1 MKDMTK
7 GSEFKAILAFAVP
20 MILGQLFQQFY
31 NIADRLIV
39 GRFVGE
45 DALGAVGTS
54 FPVMFFTT
62 ALIMG
67 IAMGATTVVSQQFGA
82 KAYDQVKRT
91 VSTNMLF
98 LGGASLLVAV
108 IGIFSAEPLFRLM
121 RLDPEVLPVAV
132 AYLQI
137 IFAGMPFSFLYNA
150 YSALLRGLG
159 DAKSPTVFL
168 IVAALLN
175 EIGRAHV

>member
-7 GSEFKAILAFAVP
+7 GSEFKAILAFAIP

-67 IAMGATTVVSQQFGA
+67 IGMGATTVVSQQFGA
-82 KAYDQVKRT
+82 RQYDQVKRT
-91 VSTNMLF
+91 VS
-98 LGGASLLVAV
+98 
-108 IGIFSAEPLFRLM
+108 P
-121 RLDPEVLPVAV
+121 
-132 AYLQI
+132 
-137 IFAGMPFSFLYNA
+137 
-150 YSALLRGLG
+150 
-159 DAKSPTVFL
+159 PTCCS
-168 IVAALLN
+168 
-175 EIGRAHV
+175 